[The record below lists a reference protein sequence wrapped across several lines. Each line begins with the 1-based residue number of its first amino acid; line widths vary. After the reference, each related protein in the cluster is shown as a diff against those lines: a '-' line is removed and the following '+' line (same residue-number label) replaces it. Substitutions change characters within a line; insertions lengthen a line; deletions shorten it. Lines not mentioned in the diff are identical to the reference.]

1 MMRRRRIRND
11 GSENKDSDGFRAVI
25 NESTSL
31 SMYKKGERAFCIIRK
46 NLAKEYDI
54 EVDAS
59 EAPLLNKFLTDPE
72 PYETSMADIKI
83 IEDEVVPVNKAI
95 KNIFGNDKD
104 LNLFSVKM
112 GIGGSKNDYVTIDE
126 KDLIK
131 YDVKPTLSGLIDF
144 IKENDESIL
153 GFLDR
158 EYINEEGNV
167 IYLNC
172 GRKNMTDNI
181 SSIKLK
187 ILASMQQRGYFL
199 QQEHKY
205 YGLQLYIVIESKI
218 ANDDKIFEFL
228 KELEIDWE
236 LIYFRRRLAIH
247 DWTQTECERNTD
259 NLKNYLRSKYK
270 NLNYFDVNNIT
281 RLVIKNQLPFTVA
294 DKMASL
300 LFKMKTERV
309 SQLQEEHEHQYQ
321 LEQERKSQ
329 IEEERF
335 NLLEKI
341 NDLKRKQ
348 HLKPTRKIL
357 IDIEALNDE
366 KLHLEQEKRKILEKL
381 SILREKI
388 NEPGDEYSTSLKKA
402 EIAAAANL
410 ACAYLGISQKIEFD
424 RDISITEILKYQEEL
439 TNI

>member
-1 MMRRRRIRND
+1 MRRRRTRSD
-11 GSENKDSDGFRAVI
+11 SSESKDSDGFRAVV
-25 NESTSL
+25 NDSTSL
-31 SMYKKGERAFCIIRK
+31 SMYKKGESSLCIIRK
-46 NLAKEYDI
+46 NLAKDYEI

-59 EAPLLNKFLTDPE
+59 EAPLLNKFLNDPE
-72 PYETSMADIKI
+72 PYESSMADIKI
-83 IEDEVVPVNKAI
+83 IEEEVVPINDALINV
-95 KNIFGNDKD
+95 FGNDKD
-104 LNLFSVKM
+104 LNLYSVKI
-112 GIGGSKNDYVTIDE
+112 GIGGSKNDYVTINE
-126 KDLIK
+126 KDLVK
-131 YDVKPTLSGLIDF
+131 FDVKPTLSGLIDF
-144 IKENDESIL
+144 IKENYESIL
-153 GFLDR
+153 GFLNR
-158 EYINEEGNV
+158 EYNNEEGNV

-172 GRKNMTDNI
+172 GRKNISDNI

-205 YGLQLYIVIESKI
+205 YGLQLYITIESKT
-218 ANDDKIFEFL
+218 ADDDKIFELL

-236 LIYFRRRLAIH
+236 MIFFRRRLAIH
-247 DWTQTECERNTD
+247 DWTQIECERNTD

-281 RLVIKNQLPFTVA
+281 RLVMKNQLPFIVA
-294 DKMASL
+294 DKMTSL

-309 SQLQEEHEHQYQ
+309 LQLQEEHERQYR
-321 LEQERKSQ
+321 LEQELKSQ
-329 IEEERF
+329 IEEERITIM
-335 NLLEKI
+335 EKL
-341 NDLKRKQ
+341 NELKRKL
-348 HLKPTRKIL
+348 HLRPTRKIY
-357 IDIEALNDE
+357 IDIDSLNDE

-388 NEPGDEYSTSLKKA
+388 NEPEDEYSSSLKKA

-424 RDISITEILKYQEEL
+424 RDVSITEILKYQEEL

>member
-1 MMRRRRIRND
+1 MRRRRIRND
-11 GSENKDSDGFRAVI
+11 GSESKDNDGFRAVI
-25 NESTSL
+25 NDNTSL
-31 SMYKKGERAFCIIRK
+31 SMYKKGDRALCIIRK
-46 NLAKEYDI
+46 SLAKDYDI

-59 EAPLLNKFLTDPE
+59 EAPVLNKFLTDPA
-72 PYETSMADIKI
+72 PYESSMADIKI
-83 IEDEVVPVNKAI
+83 IEDEVVPVNEAI
-95 KNIFGNDKD
+95 QNVFGNEKD
-104 LNLFSVKM
+104 LNLYSVKIA
-112 GIGGSKNDYVTIDE
+112 IGGSKNDYVTIDE
-126 KDLIK
+126 RDLIK
-131 YDVKPTLSGLIDF
+131 YDVKPTLSGLIGF

-172 GRKNMTDNI
+172 GRKNLTDNI

-205 YGLQLYIVIESKI
+205 YGLQLYIIIESKV
-218 ANDDKIFEFL
+218 ADDDNLFDFL

-236 LIYFRRRLAIH
+236 LIFFRRRLAIH

-281 RLVIKNQLPFTVA
+281 RLVIKNQLPFIVA

-300 LFKMKTERV
+300 LFRMKTERV
-309 SQLQEEHEHQYQ
+309 LQLQEDHENQYQ
-321 LEQERKSQ
+321 IEQERKSQ

-341 NDLKRKQ
+341 NELKRKQ
-348 HLKPTRKIL
+348 HLRPTNKIQVE
-357 IDIEALNDE
+357 IEALNDE

-424 RDISITEILKYQEEL
+424 RDVSISEILKYQEEL